1 MTEWRNS
8 DTLDDVDLSSPLR
21 SVAPGLDSAVLEV
34 LARTESGLS
43 ATQIARLAG
52 RGSRAG
58 QRDVL
63 NRLVEH
69 GLVLAEPANRGYL
82 YRLNRS
88 HVLADPLLAVAR
100 SRSTILDRLKQA
112 SQTLQPS
119 PLHVSV
125 FGSFARG
132 EGGPASDIDLL
143 LVTSADLSGDETWV
157 DQVQALAD
165 SVVAWTGNR
174 LEHIVLTLNG
184 LHSAVDSS
192 EPIVAS
198 WLDDS
203 YTLLGPPITLLIKER
218 HAKPRH
224 AVAGR

>member
-1 MTEWRNS
+1 M
-8 DTLDDVDLSSPLR
+8 
-21 SVAPGLDSAVLEV
+21 LEV

-58 QRDVL
+58 QRDVC

-69 GLVLAEPANRGYL
+69 GLVLADPANRGYL

-100 SRSTILDRLKQA
+100 SRSTILDRL
-112 SQTLQPS
+112 
-119 PLHVSV
+119 
-125 FGSFARG
+125 
-132 EGGPASDIDLL
+132 
-143 LVTSADLSGDETWV
+143 
-157 DQVQALAD
+157 
-165 SVVAWTGNR
+165 
-174 LEHIVLTLNG
+174 NG

-203 YTLLGPPITLLIKER
+203 YTLLDRPITLLIKEWQ
-218 HAKPRH
+218 AKPQH